1 MIWSNGSFRPLNDSS
16 CGRQNFRDQ
25 GHSRTFAVKG
35 KSVILTIPSKFRSVF
50 SLIAFLSSSISFL
63 ISLRRPEFT
72 SSEEFNHQL
81 SSLLW
86 LSSSLF
92 LLVPTLVGEQFSS
105 CCSCSLISWF
115 YLVSSSTLAIG
126 VWICKANATEF
137 CGVLNSIW
145 ISEPINTTISNE
157 SLNFSSP

>member
-1 MIWSNGSFRPLNDSS
+1 MNDVVSLLNHTCAAPLRVVGKERHNISSRGCYRLKVVLKVMIWSNGSFRPLNDSS

-72 SSEEFNHQL
+72 SSEEFSHQL

-92 LLVPTLVGEQFSS
+92 LLVPTLMGEQFSS
-105 CCSCSLISWF
+105 CCSCSLIS
-115 YLVSSSTLAIG
+115 
-126 VWICKANATEF
+126 
-137 CGVLNSIW
+137 
-145 ISEPINTTISNE
+145 
-157 SLNFSSP
+157 